1 MSADLSI
8 GRFRGGYC
16 VYWRGDDGKRRRYQ
30 LEARTRA
37 QAEPEALD
45 RYKKETLIT
54 AGKTVADMW
63 HAYVKD
69 LGERRTAITMRSTGK
84 AVLPHFGEYRPDQI
98 SRDLCR
104 AYADTRSGQGMKQGT
119 IHTELGH
126 LRSTMRFAVKMN
138 WIDKAPDIWRPAK
151 PAPKDRFLTRVE
163 INRLMSAP
171 VAPHIA
177 LAIHLMLSTAGR
189 VGAILD
195 LTWDRVDF
203 ERRQINLRLPDS
215 ENRKGRAI
223 VPMNAGL
230 RAALQTARDAA
241 LTDYVIEFGG
251 KRVKSIRKG
260 MVSAF
265 ERANIKGATIHTL
278 RHTAA
283 VEMVSNGVSLERV
296 GQFLGHSNVA
306 VTYTVYARFAP
317 DHLRDAADILDFAK
331 LKEAR

>member
-1 MSADLSI
+1 MSNISI

-16 VYWRGDDGKRRRYQ
+16 VYWRDDDGTRRRYQ
-30 LEARTRA
+30 LKARTRTE
-37 QAEPEALD
+37 AEPEALD
-45 RYKKETLIT
+45 RYRRETLT
-54 AGKTVADMW
+54 TTGKTVADLW
-63 HAYVKD
+63 AAYIKD
-69 LGERRTAITMRSTGK
+69 LGDRRTATTMRSTGK
-84 AVLPHFGEYRPDQI
+84 AVLAHFGAYRPDQI
-98 SRDLCR
+98 DRDMCR
-104 AYADTRSGQGMKQGT
+104 AYADQRTAAGLKQGT
-119 IHTELGH
+119 VHTELGH
-126 LRSTMRFAVKMN
+126 LRSTMRFAVKMG
-138 WIDKAPDIWRPAK
+138 WIAKAPDIWRPTK
-151 PAPKDRFLTRVE
+151 PAPKDRFLTRAE
-163 INRLMSAP
+163 IDRLMTAP

-203 ERRQINLRLPDS
+203 ERGQINLRLPDS
-215 ENRKGRAI
+215 ESRKGRAI

-241 LTDYVIEFGG
+241 LSDYVVEYAG
-251 KRVKSIRKG
+251 KQVRSIRKG

-265 ERANIKGATIHTL
+265 DRANIKGATIHTL

-306 VTYTVYARFAP
+306 VTYSVYARFAP
-317 DHLRDAADILDFAK
+317 DHLRDAADVLDFTK
-331 LKEAR
+331 IRGVK